1 MAYGLPVEGKDGPFL
16 GGQLSE
22 VVTCDVGSTVG
33 DARRMLDET
42 GDESIVVL
50 AGGSLVV
57 GEVEAETLHGHGD
70 DERLLDVMDPV
81 PTTVRPSVTVE
92 SLAESGGGRR
102 LVTTSDG
109 RLLGQAIVEAD
120 DDHDHHEH
128 DHDHDHGDEVDTD
141 AFDREL
147 ADVMEA
153 IEERFGDREPSEAE
167 LRAFLR
173 ERMLAAGKSAE
184 EADRCLDELEPAEE
198 G

>member
-1 MAYGLPVEGKDGPFL
+1 MAYGLPIEGKDGPFL

-22 VVTCDVGSTVG
+22 VATCDVSLTVG
-33 DARRMLDET
+33 DARSLLDET
-42 GDESIVVL
+42 AADSVVVL
-50 AGGSLVV
+50 AEGSLVV
-57 GEVEAETLHGHGD
+57 GEVEPETLHGHGD

-81 PTTVRPSVTVE
+81 PTTVRPSVTVG
-92 SLAESGGGRR
+92 SLADGGGRR

-120 DDHDHHEH
+120 DDHDH

-167 LRAFLR
+167 LRSFLHDR
-173 ERMLAAGKSAE
+173 LLAEGRNAE
-184 EADRCLDELEPAEE
+184 EADRFLDQLESAED